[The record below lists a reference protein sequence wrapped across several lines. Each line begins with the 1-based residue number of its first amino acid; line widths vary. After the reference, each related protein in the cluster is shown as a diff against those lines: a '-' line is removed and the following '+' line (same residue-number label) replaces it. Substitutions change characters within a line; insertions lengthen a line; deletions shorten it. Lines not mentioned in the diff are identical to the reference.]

1 MCTFIYFLS
10 RAGRGKIIWKAV
22 WDGKCDL
29 LSHRL
34 WKPEEHRC
42 TRKVTSVDLELSGD
56 ASLYYK
62 LSKLWLEWKLV
73 GTKVFST
80 LREASSAQRAHCFL
94 GDVAAETEIFALN
107 VRIRAHYS
115 FWYPVLQISSCTGS
129 ERGGGGSRCPEIKSY
144 CSRSLNHNNEFS
156 LTRSINY
163 SGLESN
169 TIIQIRRIR
178 REGSEYEDN
187 MKGWNCQSSIVCKSP
202 ALKDYLPGLGPFSLE
217 FL

>member
-42 TRKVTSVDLELSGD
+42 TQKVTSVDLEPNGD
-56 ASLYYK
+56 ASLYYR

-73 GTKVFST
+73 STKVFST
-80 LREASSAQRAHCFL
+80 LREPCSARRAHCFL
-94 GDVAAETEIFALN
+94 GDVAAETEIFALH

-115 FWYPVLQISSCTGS
+115 LWYVVLQIFSCTGS
-129 ERGGGGSRCPEIKSY
+129 EWGGVLWGVGVQKLKVIVPVPLIIIM
-144 CSRSLNHNNEFS
+144 SLVWQGQ
-156 LTRSINY
+156 L
-163 SGLESN
+163 
-169 TIIQIRRIR
+169 IIQDWKATRLYRS
-178 REGSEYEDN
+178 G
-187 MKGWNCQSSIVCKSP
+187 G
-202 ALKDYLPGLGPFSLE
+202 
-217 FL
+217 